1 MLFGKARPKLLLF
14 GDFSLIS
21 VFCYRI
27 CALRLSQEDGCVEKN
42 EEESLIPL
50 ISVMPFQHE
59 SPQTLPASVHR
70 RHTASLHRLGHIRFP
85 STTHCSPGQQLER
98 CMLPFSGWP
107 GALTSRSSQPCLPG
121 RPQICAL
128 NILIHAGGLGG
139 RAAVCR
145 HGCH

>member
-59 SPQTLPASVHR
+59 SSQTLPATVCTEDTQHLYTDSATSDSHPLPTAHR
-70 RHTASLHRLGHIRFP
+70 V
-85 STTHCSPGQQLER
+85 
-98 CMLPFSGWP
+98 
-107 GALTSRSSQPCLPG
+107 SSW
-121 RPQICAL
+121 
-128 NILIHAGGLGG
+128 N
-139 RAAVCR
+139 AVCCLFQAGR
-145 HGCH
+145 GP